1 MKKSGGQIEYDIYNL
16 LKDKIQS
23 FIRGGVYLSGT
34 RRHNSEQED
43 AVISFLTGLDSD
55 FQTGKVNVNIFVA
68 NIHIGGQKKVKN
80 IARILEIE
88 AFMMALIEETQSE
101 YQLQL
106 AQTINSFEEA
116 EIEQYFVNVV
126 LKYKRFSLNYK
137 F

>member
-16 LKDKIQS
+16 LKNKIQS
-23 FIRGGVYLSGT
+23 FIKGGVYLAGT
-34 RRHNSEQED
+34 REHNSQKED
-43 AVISFLTGLDSD
+43 AVISFLTGLDND
-55 FQTGKVNVNIFVA
+55 IQVGKININIFVP

-88 AFMMALIEETQSE
+88 AFMIALIEETKSE

-116 EIEQYFVNVV
+116 EIGQYFVNVA
-126 LKYKRFSLNYK
+126 LKYKRFSLNY
-137 F
+137 